1 MTFLAHQAPVLPAK
15 RRWPG
20 LDGVALVVGS
30 MVPDLAVTTLRTT
43 PRYLAGVPLW
53 WEGHTLADQWNWCLP
68 VGVVLT
74 LLLRRLV
81 LPTLGPYLPDAG
93 GFHLQDLR
101 HVGRVRYRW
110 GVIVGSVLIGSVSH
124 VLVDGFTHPTGWAV
138 GVVPGLDRGVASALQ
153 VVASVALSAFT
164 VWQMWLIGRD
174 RSICAWN
181 GVEPTP
187 PVRPVAE
194 TAVRAVAVLLTLAA
208 AAWASTQTERGS
220 TIVVMTWFALSLVG
234 AVVLAVAVRV
244 GSGVAGRSPA
254 RPFRPVRPTRR
265 CVPGARSG

>member
-1 MTFLAHQAPVLPAK
+1 MPVRPSLCHHGSVPVTFLAHQAPVLPLK

-30 MVPDLAVTTLRTT
+30 MVPDLAVATLRST

-68 VGVVLT
+68 VGLALT
-74 LLLRRLV
+74 VLLRRLV
-81 LPTLGPYLPDAG
+81 LPTLAPYLPDAG

-110 GVIVGSVLIGSVSH
+110 WVIVGSVLIGSVAH

-138 GVVPGLDRGVASALQ
+138 GVVPGLDRGVASVLQ
-153 VVASVALSAFT
+153 VLASVVLSVVT
-164 VWQMWLIGRD
+164 VWQMWSIGRE
-174 RSICAWN
+174 RAVCSWN
-181 GVEPTP
+181 DVEPTP

-194 TAVRAVAVLLTLAA
+194 APVRAAAVVLTLGAA
-208 AAWASTQTERGS
+208 VWAATQAERGR
-220 TIVVMTWFALSLVG
+220 TIVVMTWFVLSLAG
-234 AVVLAVAVRV
+234 AVLLALAVRV
-244 GSGVAGRSPA
+244 GTRTVGRSPA
-254 RPFRPVRPTRR
+254 
-265 CVPGARSG
+265 AAH